1 MQRLPTTSTT
11 TTDTGLEL
19 AKWLGGAAAGALLM
33 YMLDPDRGSAR
44 RAQSAAAVR
53 NAGTRTTSAIGNVW
67 RGAGSSMG
75 EAADDAIEAARPNG
89 SIGSAISRLGRA
101 ASDMLDDTVS
111 KARDTMGRASSA
123 AGDIADEAISKA
135 RSGVSRVEDSDSYAN
150 VRSTVGSAVSRAA
163 DTAADFYDDTRK
175 TAGKLGRRVAQEV
188 RGDSEGAWN
197 PTMRN
202 TALVGGG
209 MLALLGLMRRS
220 PMSAVLGL
228 AGAALLARGAANQPL
243 RSLVNRGAAGL
254 GMAKGL
260 SLGMD
265 QTIDFEK
272 TVHIDASPADVYE
285 QFANYENFPRFM
297 SHVAEV
303 RDLGRR
309 RSHWIVK
316 GPGGSRFEWNSV
328 LTEQSRPNR
337 LAWRSEPGAEIPNSG
352 SIQFERHRGGTLVTV
367 RMAYTPPAGAIG
379 HAFALLLGSDPKSQM
394 DEDLGRMKSLIE
406 RGTMPREAAQS
417 GWVSRFL
424 H

>member
-53 NAGTRTTSAIGNVW
+53 YAGTRTTSALGNVW
-67 RGAGSSMG
+67 SGAGKHVG
-75 EAADDAIEAARPNG
+75 AAG
-89 SIGSAISRLGRA
+89 
-101 ASDMLDDTVS
+101 DMLDDTLS
-111 KARDTMGRASSA
+111 KAKDVMGRAASGASDLADDASSSDTYA
-123 AGDIADEAISKA
+123 SA
-135 RSGVSRVEDSDSYAN
+135 RK
-150 VRSTVGSAVSRAA
+150 AVSRAA
-163 DTAADFYDDTRK
+163 DSVSEFYDDTRK
-175 TAGKLGRRVAQEV
+175 TAGRLGKRVAQEV
-188 RGDSEGAWN
+188 RGDSEGHWS
-197 PTMRN
+197 PPLRN
-202 TALVGGG
+202 SAVVGGAL
-209 MLALLGLMRRS
+209 LALTGLMRRS
-220 PMSAVLGL
+220 PLTMVMGL

-243 RSLVNRGAAGL
+243 SSLVDRGAAGL
-254 GMAKGL
+254 GLAKGL
-260 SLGMD
+260 SMD

-272 TVHIDASPADVYE
+272 TVHIDASPDEVYE

-328 LTEQSRPNR
+328 LTEQNRPNR
-337 LAWRSEPGAEIPNSG
+337 LAWRSEPGAEVPNSG

-367 RMAYTPPAGAIG
+367 RMAYSPPAGALG
-379 HAFALLLGSDPKSQM
+379 HAFALLLGADPKSQM
-394 DEDLGRMKSLIE
+394 DEDLARMRAFIE
-406 RGTMPREAAQS
+406 RRNVPREATQS
-417 GWVSRFL
+417 SWMSRLL

>member
-53 NAGTRTTSAIGNVW
+53 SAGSRTTETLTNVW
-67 RGAGSSMG
+67 NSASSRIGAAAGDALDSAKSATPDGGMGSTL
-75 EAADDAIEAARPNG
+75 
-89 SIGSAISRLGRA
+89 SRLGRA
-101 ASDMLDDTVS
+101 AGEMLDDTVS
-111 KARDTMGRASSA
+111 KTKDVVSRASSA

-135 RSGVSRVEDSDSYAN
+135 KSGMSRAESATREMVEDTRGPGSSAG
-150 VRSTVGSAVSRAA
+150 RSLSQFGNRVSESMQR
-163 DTAADFYDDTRK
+163 
-175 TAGKLGRRVAQEV
+175 GR
-188 RGDSEGAWN
+188 GEGEWG

-202 TALVGGG
+202 SALVGGG
-209 MLALLGLMRRS
+209 LMALTGLMRRS
-220 PMSAVLGL
+220 PMGVVLGL

-243 RSLVNRGAAGL
+243 RSLVGRGTAGL
-254 GMAKGL
+254 SMAKGL
-260 SLGMD
+260 SMD
-265 QTIDFEK
+265 QTIDFQK
-272 TVHIDASPADVYE
+272 TVHIEASPNEVYE

-309 RSHWIVK
+309 RSHWSVK

-337 LAWRSEPGAEIPNSG
+337 LAWRSEAGAEIPNSG
-352 SIQFERHRGGTLVTV
+352 SIEFERHRGGTLVTV
-367 RMAYTPPAGAIG
+367 RMSYSPPAGALG
-379 HAFALLLGSDPKSQM
+379 HAFALLLGSDPKSKM
-394 DEDLGRMKSLIE
+394 DEDLARMKSFIE
-406 RGTMPREAAQS
+406 HGSMPRGAAQPS
-417 GWVSRFL
+417 LLSRLL

>member
-1 MQRLPTTSTT
+1 MQRLPTQSTT

-53 NAGTRTTSAIGNVW
+53 NAGSRTTSAITNVW
-67 RGAGSSMG
+67 HGAG
-75 EAADDAIEAARPNG
+75 DALEAARPDG
-89 SIGSAISRLGRA
+89 AIGSAISRMGRA
-101 ASDMLDDTVS
+101 AGEMLDDTVT
-111 KARDTMGRASSA
+111 KAKDAMSRASSTA
-123 AGDIADEAISKA
+123 SDVADDAISKA
-135 RSGVSRVEDSDSYAN
+135 RSGASQAQDSDAYSRAQQALSRVA
-150 VRSTVGSAVSRAA
+150 G
-163 DTAADFYDDTRK
+163 TASDFYDDTRK
-175 TAGKLGRRVAQEV
+175 SAGRLGKRVAQEV
-188 RGDSEGAWN
+188 QGDSEGAWN
-197 PTMRN
+197 PGMRN

-209 MLALLGLMRRS
+209 LLALMGLMRRS

>member
-1 MQRLPTTSTT
+1 MQRLPTQSTT

-33 YMLDPDRGSAR
+33 YMLDPDRGGAR

-53 NAGTRTTSAIGNVW
+53 NAGSRTSSAIGNVW
-67 RGAGSSMG
+67 HGASSRLSA
-75 EAADDAIEAARPNG
+75 AADDAADAARPDG
-89 SIGSAISRLGRA
+89 SFGSTLSRVGRA
-101 ASDMLDDTVS
+101 AGEMFDDTVS
-111 KARDTMGRASSA
+111 KARDAMGRASSA
-123 AGDIADEAISKA
+123 AGDLADDAISKA
-135 RSGVSRVEDSDSYAN
+135 KSGVGRAADSDAYSSA
-150 VRSTVGSAVSRAA
+150 RSAVSRAA
-163 DTAADFYDDTRK
+163 DTAVDFYDETRK
-175 TAGKLGRRVAQEV
+175 SAGRLGRRVAEEV
-188 RGDSEGAWN
+188 RGDSEGAWS
-197 PTMRN
+197 PSMRN

-209 MLALLGLMRRS
+209 LLALMGLMRRS
-220 PMSAVLGL
+220 PVGAVLGL

-243 RSLVNRGAAGL
+243 RSLASRGAAGL
-254 GMAKGL
+254 GRSKDMLRGV
-260 SLGMD
+260 GMD

-272 TVHIDASPADVYE
+272 TIHIDASPDTVYE

-309 RSHWIVK
+309 RSHWCVK

-337 LAWRSEPGAEIPNSG
+337 LAWRSEANSEIPNSG

-367 RMAYTPPAGAIG
+367 RMAYSPPAGALG

-394 DEDLGRMKSLIE
+394 DEDLARMRDFIE
-406 RGTMPREAAQS
+406 RGSMPRETAQP
-417 GWVSRFL
+417 GLLSRLL

>member
-53 NAGTRTTSAIGNVW
+53 YAGTRTTSALGNVW
-67 RGAGSSMG
+67 SGAGKHVG
-75 EAADDAIEAARPNG
+75 AAAG
-89 SIGSAISRLGRA
+89 
-101 ASDMLDDTVS
+101 DMLDDTLS
-111 KARDTMGRASSA
+111 KAKDVMGRAASGASDLADDASSSDTYA
-123 AGDIADEAISKA
+123 SA
-135 RSGVSRVEDSDSYAN
+135 RK
-150 VRSTVGSAVSRAA
+150 TVSRAA
-163 DTAADFYDDTRK
+163 DSVSEFYDDTRK
-175 TAGKLGRRVAQEV
+175 TAGRLGKRVAQEV
-188 RGDSEGAWN
+188 RGDSEGHWS
-197 PTMRN
+197 PPLRN
-202 TALVGGG
+202 SAVVGGAL
-209 MLALLGLMRRS
+209 LALTGLMRRS
-220 PMSAVLGL
+220 PLTMVMGL

-243 RSLVNRGAAGL
+243 SSLVDRGAAGL
-254 GMAKGL
+254 GLAKGL
-260 SLGMD
+260 SMD

-272 TVHIDASPADVYE
+272 TVHIDASPDEVYE

-309 RSHWIVK
+309 RSHWMVK

-328 LTEQSRPNR
+328 LTEQNRPNR
-337 LAWRSEPGAEIPNSG
+337 LAWRSEPGAEVPNSG

-367 RMAYTPPAGAIG
+367 RMAYSPPAGALG
-379 HAFALLLGSDPKSQM
+379 HAFALLLGADPKSQM
-394 DEDLGRMKSLIE
+394 DEDLARMRAFIE
-406 RGTMPREAAQS
+406 RRNVPREATQS
-417 GWVSRFL
+417 SWMSRLL

>member
-1 MQRLPTTSTT
+1 MQRLPTQSTT

-53 NAGTRTTSAIGNVW
+53 NAGSRTTSAITNVW
-67 RGAGSSMG
+67 HGAG
-75 EAADDAIEAARPNG
+75 DALEAARPDG
-89 SIGSAISRLGRA
+89 SIGSAISRMGRA
-101 ASDMLDDTVS
+101 AGEMLDDTVG
-111 KARDTMGRASSA
+111 KAKDAMSRASSTA
-123 AGDIADEAISKA
+123 SDVADEAISKA
-135 RSGVSRVEDSDSYAN
+135 RTGASQAQDSDAYSRAQQALSRVA
-150 VRSTVGSAVSRAA
+150 G
-163 DTAADFYDDTRK
+163 TASDFYDDTRK
-175 TAGKLGRRVAQEV
+175 SAGRLGKRVAQEV
-188 RGDSEGAWN
+188 QGDSEGAWN
-197 PTMRN
+197 PGMRN

-209 MLALLGLMRRS
+209 LLALMGLMRRS

-272 TVHIDASPADVYE
+272 TVHIDASPAEVYE

-406 RGTMPREAAQS
+406 RGAMPREAAQS
-417 GWVSRFL
+417 GWASRFL

>member
-1 MQRLPTTSTT
+1 MQRLPTTT
-11 TTDTGLEL
+11 TTDTGFEL

-53 NAGTRTTSAIGNVW
+53 NAGTRTTETLGNVW
-67 RGAGSSMG
+67 HSASSRMSS
-75 EAADDAIEAARPNG
+75 AADEAIESVKSAVPDGGLG
-89 SIGSAISRLGRA
+89 STLSRMGRA
-101 ASDMLDDTVS
+101 AGEMLDDTVS
-111 KARDTMGRASSA
+111 KAKGAVGRASSA

-135 RSGVSRVEDSDSYAN
+135 KTGMGGAEDSDRLSSA
-150 VRSTVGSAVSRAA
+150 RGAVSRAA

-175 TAGKLGRRVAQEV
+175 TAGRLGKRLTQEV

-209 MLALLGLMRRS
+209 MLALMGLMRRS
-220 PMSAVLGL
+220 PMGTVLGL

-243 RSLVNRGAAGL
+243 RTLVGRGTAGL
-254 GMAKGL
+254 GMAKGM
-260 SLGMD
+260 SMD
-265 QTIDFEK
+265 QAIDFEK
-272 TVHIDASPADVYE
+272 TVHIDASPNEVYE

-297 SHVAEV
+297 SQVAEV

-309 RSHWIVK
+309 RSHWCVK
-316 GPGGSRFEWNSV
+316 GPGGSRFEWTSV

-367 RMAYTPPAGAIG
+367 RMSYSPPAGALG
-379 HAFALLLGSDPKSQM
+379 HAFALLLGSDPKSKM
-394 DEDLGRMKSLIE
+394 DEDLARMKSFIE
-406 RGTMPREAAQS
+406 HGSMPRGAAQP
-417 GWVSRFL
+417 GLLSRLL

>member
-1 MQRLPTTSTT
+1 MQRLPTQSTT

-53 NAGTRTTSAIGNVW
+53 TAGTRTTSAISNVW
-67 RGAGSSMG
+67 HGASDRIG
-75 EAADDAIEAARPNG
+75 EATDTALEAVKTDGIA
-89 SIGSAISRLGRA
+89 STISRMGRA
-101 ASDMLDDTVS
+101 AGDM
-111 KARDTMGRASSA
+111 
-123 AGDIADEAISKA
+123 ADEAISKA
-135 RSGVSRVEDSDSYAN
+135 KGAMGRASSTAADLADQAHDSDSYSGA
-150 VRSTVGSAVSRAA
+150 RGAVSRAA
-163 DTAADFYDDTRK
+163 DSVSEFYDDTRK
-175 TAGKLGRRVAQEV
+175 SAGRLGRRVAQEV

-197 PTMRN
+197 PGMRN
-202 TALVGGG
+202 TALVGGAL
-209 MLALLGLMRRS
+209 LALMGVMRRS
-220 PMSAVLGL
+220 PVSAVLGL

-243 RSLVNRGAAGL
+243 RTLASRGAAGL
-254 GMAKGL
+254 GAAKG
-260 SLGMD
+260 LGMD

-272 TVHIDASPADVYE
+272 TVHIDAAPAEVYE
-285 QFANYENFPRFM
+285 QFANYENFPHFM

-328 LTEQSRPNR
+328 LTEQNRPNR

-352 SIQFERHRGGTLVTV
+352 SIEFERHRGGTLVTV
-367 RMAYTPPAGAIG
+367 RMSYTPPAGALG
-379 HAFALLLGSDPKSQM
+379 HAFALLLGSDPKSKM
-394 DEDLGRMKSLIE
+394 DEDLGRMKHLIE

-417 GWVSRFL
+417 SWASRLL

>member
-75 EAADDAIEAARPNG
+75 EAADAVANNVAEAAKADG
-89 SIGSAISRLGRA
+89 GIGSAISRLGRA
-101 ASDMLDDTVS
+101 AGDM
-111 KARDTMGRASSA
+111 
-123 AGDIADEAISKA
+123 ADQAISKA
-135 RSGVSRVEDSDSYAN
+135 RSGVSRVEDSGSYAN
-150 VRSTVGSAVSRAA
+150 ARSTVSKAVSHAAESAV
-163 DTAADFYDDTRK
+163 DFYDDTRK
-175 TAGKLGRRVAQEV
+175 SAGKLGRRVVEEV

-197 PTMRN
+197 PAMRN

-209 MLALLGLMRRS
+209 LLAMMALMRRS
-220 PMSAVLGL
+220 PMTTVLGL
-228 AGAALLARGAANQPL
+228 AGAALLARGVANQPL
-243 RSLVNRGAAGL
+243 RSLVGRGTAGLAAGK
-254 GMAKGL
+254 GMMGGM
-260 SLGMD
+260 GMD

-272 TVHIDASPADVYE
+272 TVHIDAAPDEVYE

-309 RSHWIVK
+309 RSHWSVK

-367 RMAYTPPAGAIG
+367 RMSYSPPAGALG
-379 HAFALLLGSDPKSQM
+379 HAFALLLGSDPKSKM
-394 DEDLGRMKSLIE
+394 DEDLARMRDFIE
-406 RGTMPREAAQS
+406 RGAIPREAAQP
-417 GWVSRFL
+417 GLLSRLL

>member
-1 MQRLPTTSTT
+1 MQRLPTQSTT

-53 NAGTRTTSAIGNVW
+53 NAGSRTTSAITNVW
-67 RGAGSSMG
+67 HGAG
-75 EAADDAIEAARPNG
+75 DALEAARPDG
-89 SIGSAISRLGRA
+89 SIGSAISRMGRA
-101 ASDMLDDTVS
+101 AGEMLDDTVT
-111 KARDTMGRASSA
+111 KAKDAMGRASSTA
-123 AGDIADEAISKA
+123 SDVADEAISKA
-135 RSGVSRVEDSDSYAN
+135 RSGASQAQDSDAYSRAQQALSRVA
-150 VRSTVGSAVSRAA
+150 G
-163 DTAADFYDDTRK
+163 TASDFYDDTRK
-175 TAGKLGRRVAQEV
+175 SAGRLGKRVAQEV
-188 RGDSEGAWN
+188 QGDSEGAWN
-197 PTMRN
+197 PGMRN

-209 MLALLGLMRRS
+209 LLALMGLMRRS
-220 PMSAVLGL
+220 PLTAVLGL

-243 RSLVNRGAAGL
+243 RTLASRGAAGL
-254 GMAKGL
+254 GAAKGL
-260 SLGMD
+260 GMGID

-272 TVHIDASPADVYE
+272 TVHIDAAPAEVYE
-285 QFANYENFPRFM
+285 QFSNYENFPHFM

-328 LTEQSRPNR
+328 LTEQNRPNR

-367 RMAYTPPAGAIG
+367 RMAYSPPAGALG
-379 HAFALLLGSDPKSQM
+379 HAFALLLGSDPKSKM
-394 DEDLGRMKSLIE
+394 DEDLARMRAFIEGRN
-406 RGTMPREAAQS
+406 MPREAVQS
-417 GWVSRFL
+417 SWMSRLL

>member
-1 MQRLPTTSTT
+1 MQRLPTQSTT

-53 NAGTRTTSAIGNVW
+53 NAGTRTTSAISNVW
-67 RGAGSSMG
+67 HGASDRIG
-75 EAADDAIEAARPNG
+75 EATDTALEAVKSDGIA
-89 SIGSAISRLGRA
+89 STMSRLGRA
-101 ASDMLDDTVS
+101 AGDM
-111 KARDTMGRASSA
+111 
-123 AGDIADEAISKA
+123 ADEAISKA
-135 RSGVSRVEDSDSYAN
+135 KGAMSRASGTASDLAGQAQDSDSYSSA
-150 VRSTVGSAVSRAA
+150 RSAVSHAA
-163 DTAADFYDDTRK
+163 DSVQEFYDDTRK
-175 TAGKLGRRVAQEV
+175 SAGRLGRRVAEEV

-197 PTMRN
+197 PALRN
-202 TALVGGG
+202 TALVGGA
-209 MLALLGLMRRS
+209 MLALLGVLRRS
-220 PMSAVLGL
+220 PVSAVLGL

-243 RSLVNRGAAGL
+243 RSLASRGAAGL
-254 GMAKGL
+254 GMGKGL
-260 SLGMD
+260 GMSMD
-265 QTIDFEK
+265 QPIDFEK
-272 TVHIDASPADVYE
+272 TVHIDASPSDVYE
-285 QFANYENFPRFM
+285 QFANYENFPHFM

-367 RMAYTPPAGAIG
+367 RMSYTPPAGALG
-379 HAFALLLGSDPKSQM
+379 HAFALLLGSDPKSKM
-394 DEDLGRMKSLIE
+394 DEDLARMKHLIE

-417 GWVSRFL
+417 SWASRLL

>member
-1 MQRLPTTSTT
+1 MQRLPTQSTT

-53 NAGTRTTSAIGNVW
+53 NAGTRTTSAISNVW
-67 RGAGSSMG
+67 HGASDRIG
-75 EAADDAIEAARPNG
+75 EATDTALEAVKTDGIA
-89 SIGSAISRLGRA
+89 STMSRLGRA
-101 ASDMLDDTVS
+101 AGDM
-111 KARDTMGRASSA
+111 
-123 AGDIADEAISKA
+123 ADEAISKA
-135 RSGVSRVEDSDSYAN
+135 KGAMSRASGTASDLAGQAQDSDSYSSA
-150 VRSTVGSAVSRAA
+150 RSAVSHAA
-163 DTAADFYDDTRK
+163 DSVQEFYDDTRK
-175 TAGKLGRRVAQEV
+175 SAGRLGRRVAEEV

-197 PTMRN
+197 PALRN
-202 TALVGGG
+202 TALVGGA
-209 MLALLGLMRRS
+209 MLALLGVLRRS
-220 PMSAVLGL
+220 PVSAVLGL

-243 RSLVNRGAAGL
+243 RSLASRGAAGL
-254 GMAKGL
+254 GMGKGL
-260 SLGMD
+260 GMSMD
-265 QTIDFEK
+265 QPIDFEK
-272 TVHIDASPADVYE
+272 TVHIDASPSDVYE
-285 QFANYENFPRFM
+285 QFANYENFPHFM

-367 RMAYTPPAGAIG
+367 RMSYTPPAGALG
-379 HAFALLLGSDPKSQM
+379 HAFALLLGSDPKSKM
-394 DEDLGRMKSLIE
+394 DEDLARMKHLIE

-417 GWVSRFL
+417 SWASRLL

>member
-1 MQRLPTTSTT
+1 MQRLPTQSTT

-53 NAGTRTTSAIGNVW
+53 NAGSRTTSAITNVW
-67 RGAGSSMG
+67 HGAG
-75 EAADDAIEAARPNG
+75 DALEAARPDG
-89 SIGSAISRLGRA
+89 AIGSAISRMGRA
-101 ASDMLDDTVS
+101 AGEMLDDTVT
-111 KARDTMGRASSA
+111 KAKDAMNRTASTAS
-123 AGDIADEAISKA
+123 DVADDAISKA
-135 RSGVSRVEDSDSYAN
+135 RSGASQAQDSDAYSRAQQALSRVA
-150 VRSTVGSAVSRAA
+150 G
-163 DTAADFYDDTRK
+163 TASDFYDDTRK
-175 TAGKLGRRVAQEV
+175 SAGRLGKRVAQEV
-188 RGDSEGAWN
+188 QGDSEGAWN
-197 PTMRN
+197 PGMRN

-209 MLALLGLMRRS
+209 LLALMGLMRRS

-272 TVHIDASPADVYE
+272 TVHIDASPAEVYE

-417 GWVSRFL
+417 GWASRFL

>member
-1 MQRLPTTSTT
+1 MQRLPTQSTT

-19 AKWLGGAAAGALLM
+19 AKWLGSAAAGALLM

-53 NAGTRTTSAIGNVW
+53 NAGSRTTSAITNVW
-67 RGAGSSMG
+67 HGASERIG
-75 EAADDAIEAARPNG
+75 EATDTALEAVKSDGIA
-89 SIGSAISRLGRA
+89 STMSRMGRA
-101 ASDMLDDTVS
+101 AGDMADEAIS
-111 KARDTMGRASSA
+111 KAKGAMGRASSA
-123 AGDIADEAISKA
+123 AADLADQA
-135 RSGVSRVEDSDSYAN
+135 QDSDSYAGA
-150 VRSTVGSAVSRAA
+150 RGAVGSAVSRAA
-163 DTAADFYDDTRK
+163 DSVSEFYDDTRK
-175 TAGKLGRRVAQEV
+175 SAGRLGRRVAQEV

-197 PTMRN
+197 PGMRN
-202 TALVGGG
+202 TALVGGAL
-209 MLALLGLMRRS
+209 LALMGVMRRS
-220 PMSAVLGL
+220 PVSAVLGL

-243 RSLVNRGAAGL
+243 RTLASRGAAGL
-254 GMAKGL
+254 GAAKGL
-260 SLGMD
+260 GMGMD

-272 TVHIDASPADVYE
+272 TVHIDAAPAEVYE
-285 QFANYENFPRFM
+285 QFSNYENFPHFM

-367 RMAYTPPAGAIG
+367 RMSYTPPAGALG
-379 HAFALLLGSDPKSQM
+379 HAFALLLGSDPKSKM
-394 DEDLGRMKSLIE
+394 DEDLGRMKHLIE

-417 GWVSRFL
+417 SWASRLL